1 MPSEEKKL
9 QFLTSLL
16 AVKKVTMADLARQ
29 MGVSPQNV
37 QNYFRRDDM
46 KLSYA
51 LKFAEAL
58 GFDLKFSFERDGKTS
73 ETVRLDVQSILNSLN
88 GTVALSRL
96 SFLTIA
102 MKLYGIERKDLA
114 EKLGIAYVGV
124 NKWFKVDDIAISYLF
139 EIAELYGL
147 KVCIKADRILSE
159 VEKTTTLVLA

>member
-1 MPSEEKKL
+1 MPNGEKKL

-58 GFDLKFSFERDGKTS
+58 GFDLKFSLEREGGAPEK
-73 ETVRLDVQSILNSLN
+73 VRLDVQSILSSMD
-88 GTVALSRL
+88 GTVGLSRL

-102 MKLYGIERKDLA
+102 MKLYGIQRKDLA
-114 EKLGIAYVGV
+114 EKLGVAYVGV

-139 EIAELYGL
+139 DIAEIYGL
-147 KVCIKADRILSE
+147 KVCIKADRKLTEI
-159 VEKTTTLVLA
+159 EKSTTLVLA